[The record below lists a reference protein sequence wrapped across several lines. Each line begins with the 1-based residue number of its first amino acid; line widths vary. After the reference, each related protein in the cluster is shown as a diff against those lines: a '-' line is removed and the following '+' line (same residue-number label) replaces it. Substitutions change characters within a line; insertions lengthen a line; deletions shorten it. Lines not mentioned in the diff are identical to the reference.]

1 MTDHSHTNQSDTT
14 VPSAVQSA
22 GTPSAAAIALGSDGE
37 IVSVVARNLANPRGF
52 TWGPD
57 GDLYVALAGDGQTE
71 PAGDE
76 LQATNRPEASPSVV
90 RIVDGEAIPVVIG
103 LPSTQDP
110 YGDVM
115 GPVDVGFLGD
125 QLYVLQDAAG
135 DVPDVGLLYPNG
147 LYTVDRGENVR
158 VVSSVTAYV
167 GLNPAENIYHVVPL
181 GEPFAMVPDQDETG
195 FWVVDANQ
203 GLVLHIQPSG
213 TVRVVAD
220 VSLDHPVPT
229 AIALAPDGGVYV
241 GFLGSGAHLDGTSK
255 VIKVTPDGQVSDFW
269 TGLTMVTGLFSG
281 PDGTLYALEMS
292 TGNTADPPNIY
303 PNTGRLVRQ
312 TGSANL
318 DVVVT
323 GLNFPISMD
332 LGADGGIYI
341 STPAIAT
348 DGKPGGIIR
357 INPVAGEPIAV
368 PADLLD

>member
-1 MTDHSHTNQSDTT
+1 MTDHSHSNQ
-14 VPSAVQSA
+14 PESASPQTGQSA
-22 GTPSAAAIALGSDGE
+22 ATPSAEAFALGADEE

-57 GDLYVALAGDGQTE
+57 GTLYVALAGDGLTA
-71 PAGDE
+71 PAGDA
-76 LQATNRPEASPSVV
+76 LQATNRPEAPPSVV
-90 RIVDGEAIPVVIG
+90 RIEDGEAIPVVVG

-147 LYTVDRGENVR
+147 LYTVDRGETPR
-158 VVSSVTAYV
+158 LVSSSTAYV

-181 GEPFAMVPDQDETG
+181 GEPFAMVADQDGTG

-203 GLVLHIQPSG
+203 GLVLHISPSG
-213 TVRVVAD
+213 TVREVAD
-220 VSLDHPVPT
+220 VSLNHPVPT
-229 AIALAPDGGVYV
+229 AITLAPDGGVYV

-255 VIKVTPDGQVSDFW
+255 VIKVTPDGEVSDFW
-269 TGLTMVTGLFSG
+269 TGLTMVTGLFVG
-281 PDGTLYALEMS
+281 PDGTLHALEMS
-292 TGNTADPPNIY
+292 TGNTEDPPNIY
-303 PNTGRLVRQ
+303 PNTGRIVRQ

-318 DVVVT
+318 DVLVT
-323 GLNFPISMD
+323 GLNYPISMA

-341 STPAIAT
+341 SGPAMAT
-348 DGKPGGIIR
+348 DGRAGGIIR